1 MNEQNLNNVIVIDR
15 VSKKVL
21 NEPQIE
27 IDEEVYAEAVS
38 RLVEKLLVGLRQGK
52 SIKRMTPRSVF
63 SHQSQKKNKLKN
75 FQVCAGLMKKF
86 VVCVCDERYSKNR
99 KTNYRRK
106 DEENCNLC

>member
-1 MNEQNLNNVIVIDR
+1 MNKLNLNNVIVIDR

-38 RLVEKLLVGLRQGK
+38 QLVEKLLVGLRQGK

-63 SHQSQKKNKLKN
+63 LYQKIKDFK
-75 FQVCAGLMKKF
+75 
-86 VVCVCDERYSKNR
+86 R
-99 KTNYRRK
+99 KRG
-106 DEENCNLC
+106 